1 MSLLTLS
8 KPSPEA
14 SPMIYRSDLKGVLNF
29 YNETFARVTGYT
41 AEELQG
47 KSLNLL
53 RHPDTPGAIFAD
65 LWQSLNQGRPWMGIV
80 RNRCK
85 DGSDL
90 WIDLYILRVFDGD
103 RHVGYGALAHVLSA
117 GQIEQLPSRYQA
129 VSGRAAWGL
138 RQRRLTRAMLPWLG
152 ASATTIAALSLV
164 SATPLEIT
172 LSLLPLLVLHSVHL
186 VLERGHL
193 RKLLDES
200 PDAFAS
206 PLSAYL
212 YTGDSSPAAQ
222 TSIAMRSILMRLQA
236 ALIRIGIAGDQV
248 EQRAKASAELVAT
261 EAQLLDSQRV
271 ETQQAATAITQM
283 SSTIQEVAANVQA
296 TAKAADQ
303 AQTEAAQGYQL
314 SVSNL
319 QSMQQLSDAVGE
331 ITTSINTLAES
342 STAIV
347 SVIEVINAIA
357 EQTNLLA
364 LNAAIEAARAG
375 ESGRGF
381 AVVADEVRSLAL
393 RTRGSTGQIEQL
405 IGKLRDNT
413 ERAVQSAEKGK
424 LVTATCAEDVQE
436 VGLRLT
442 GISKSVSAI
451 CAMSQQMATAV
462 EQQSHVI
469 EEINRQVV
477 HISELSER
485 SAQSAMYGAHNSQQL
500 TAEAESIRRL
510 VIGFNH

>member
-8 KPSPEA
+8 KPMSDAAPLV
-14 SPMIYRSDLKGVLNF
+14 YRSDLNGALNF
-29 YNETFARVTGYT
+29 YNETFMTVTGYT

-47 KSLNLL
+47 KPLNLL
-53 RHPDTPGAIFAD
+53 RHPDTPRAIFAD

-80 RNRCK
+80 RSRRK

-90 WIDLYILRVFDGD
+90 WIDLYILPVFDGD
-103 RHVGYGALAHVLSA
+103 RHVGYGALAHELSA
-117 GQIEQLPSRYQA
+117 GQIEQQMSRYQA
-129 VSGRAAWGL
+129 VSGRAGWGL
-138 RQRRLTRAMLPWLG
+138 RQRRLMMAMLPWLG
-152 ASATTIAALSLV
+152 ASAITSATLYLV
-164 SATPLEIT
+164 SATPLEIA
-172 LSLLPLLVLHSVHL
+172 LSLLPLSVLYGVHL
-186 VLERGHL
+186 VLQRGHL
-193 RKLLDES
+193 RKLLNES
-200 PDAFAS
+200 PNAFAS

-222 TSIAMRSILMRLQA
+222 TSIAMRSILMRLQT

-248 EQRAKASAELVAT
+248 EQRAKESAELVAA
-261 EAQLLDSQRV
+261 EAQRLDSQRV
-271 ETQQAATAITQM
+271 ETQQAAAAISQM

-296 TAKAADQ
+296 TAKAAGQ
-303 AQTEAAQGYQL
+303 AETEATEGYRL
-314 SVSNL
+314 SANNL

-331 ITTSINTLAES
+331 ITTSISTLSDS

-375 ESGRGF
+375 EAGRGF

-405 IGKLRDNT
+405 IGKLRNNT
-413 ERAVQSAEKGK
+413 EGAVQSAEKGK
-424 LVTATCAEDVQE
+424 LVTATCAQDVQQ

-469 EEINRQVV
+469 EDINRQVV
-477 HISELSER
+477 HIAELSER
-485 SAQSAMYGAHNSQQL
+485 SAQSAQYGAHNSQQL
-500 TAEAESIRRL
+500 TEQAESLRRL
-510 VIGFNH
+510 AIGFNQ